1 MNIFVE
7 YILQALCAFVATVS
21 FCIMF
26 KAPPKQYVISGL
38 NGALSWIIYFALYE
52 PLGMFVA
59 TFFATAAI
67 ALTSRLLAVVRKTPV
82 TILLIPGIIP
92 LVPGSA
98 IYHTAYNFFI
108 GNEDSVSLYAANT
121 LKLAFAIVLGIVVI
135 FALPIKKYN
144 FSVNKNDKN

>member
-1 MNIFVE
+1 MSMILE
-7 YILQALCAFVATVS
+7 YFLQALCAFIATVS

-26 KAPPKQYVISGL
+26 KAPPKQYIISGL
-38 NGALSWIIYFALYE
+38 NGALSWVIYYALCE
-52 PLGMFVA
+52 PLDMFVA

-82 TILLIPGIIP
+82 TVLLIPGMIP

-108 GNEDSVSLYAANT
+108 GNEELVSKYGFDT
-121 LKLAFAIVLGIVVI
+121 LKLAFAIVLGIIVI

-144 FSVNKNDKN
+144 FSVNKK